1 MADIGW
7 LIRRLKAM
15 SIPEILWRVS
25 QKGIQKQESKL
36 YKDDLVA
43 VSERVFSDRLK
54 KLQPTPE
61 MLFLNYEN
69 RDYVAG
75 SDIYLHGGYPYQ
87 QYKKE
92 WNAGFQTEAVWPNTF
107 SYSLEYK
114 QRDDIGDARTNWE
127 LNRHYQLALLAK
139 NYYASGD
146 KKYLGELVD
155 LFTDWNGKNPF
166 LHGISWTSVMEVAIR
181 ASNWSY
187 AYAFLAKSHDV
198 PGKLME
204 QLRIGILNMT
214 DYIAA
219 HYSRYSS
226 ANNHLIVETYAIGQ
240 SGILFQY
247 QPWIDMAVSILT
259 RELPLQNYSDGVNK
273 ELSLHY
279 QSFYMEAMGLMMRL
293 LKKSGQPAPDTWEPM
308 LDKMCHY
315 LSDCIGEH
323 GEVVEFGDNDEG
335 KILDLHGGEENHYEY
350 VLSLLSCLLDT
361 RYIDLGN
368 CTENLKWLFTEDE
381 IAFAN
386 KKPIYKPVGS
396 VTYKEGGNTILRSK
410 DGRVIVGIDHAAL
423 GFGSIAAHGH
433 ADALSFQMY
442 MDGQPVFVD
451 PGTYIYHCDLNSR
464 NAFRRTEN
472 HNTVCIGGKD
482 QSEMLGAFLWGRK
495 AECKLLKSELG
506 GVEEIIE
513 AEQNGYAPGKHSRKY
528 VFSDKS
534 LKIIDSIKS
543 NGNWTSSWIF
553 GSDDVLKKQNE
564 QMIDT
569 GLVII
574 SWDIGDGTLL
584 PIDISDH
591 YGTKKKAKK
600 LVLSGHGDCVLT
612 VNIKWKEGREE

>member
-1 MADIGW
+1 M
-7 LIRRLKAM
+7 
-15 SIPEILWRVS
+15 
-25 QKGIQKQESKL
+25 
-36 YKDDLVA
+36 
-43 VSERVFSDRLK
+43 
-54 KLQPTPE
+54 
-61 MLFLNYEN
+61 
-69 RDYVAG
+69 
-75 SDIYLHGGYPYQ
+75 
-87 QYKKE
+87 
-92 WNAGFQTEAVWPNTF
+92 
-107 SYSLEYK
+107 
-114 QRDDIGDARTNWE
+114 
-127 LNRHYQLALLAK
+127 
-139 NYYASGD
+139 
-146 KKYLGELVD
+146 
-155 LFTDWNGKNPF
+155 
-166 LHGISWTSVMEVAIR
+166 
-181 ASNWSY
+181 
-187 AYAFLAKSHDV
+187 
-198 PGKLME
+198 
-204 QLRIGILNMT
+204 
-214 DYIAA
+214 
-219 HYSRYSS
+219 
-226 ANNHLIVETYAIGQ
+226 
-240 SGILFQY
+240 
-247 QPWIDMAVSILT
+247 
-259 RELPLQNYSDGVNK
+259 
-273 ELSLHY
+273 
-279 QSFYMEAMGLMMRL
+279 
-293 LKKSGQPAPDTWEPM
+293 
-308 LDKMCHY
+308 
-315 LSDCIGEH
+315 
-323 GEVVEFGDNDEG
+323 
-335 KILDLHGGEENHYEY
+335 
-350 VLSLLSCLLDT
+350 
-361 RYIDLGN
+361 
-368 CTENLKWLFTEDE
+368 KWLFTEDE